1 MRCSVEF
8 EGVEL
13 ALVVLA
19 VSVRVDVSGW
29 ECYSEYSVA
38 NLGYETEQAIDMG
51 ENSG

>member
-8 EGVEL
+8 AEGEL

-19 VSVRVDVSGW
+19 VSARVDVSGW
-29 ECYSEYSVA
+29 ECCSGDSVA
-38 NLGYETEQAIDMG
+38 NWGYETEQAINMG